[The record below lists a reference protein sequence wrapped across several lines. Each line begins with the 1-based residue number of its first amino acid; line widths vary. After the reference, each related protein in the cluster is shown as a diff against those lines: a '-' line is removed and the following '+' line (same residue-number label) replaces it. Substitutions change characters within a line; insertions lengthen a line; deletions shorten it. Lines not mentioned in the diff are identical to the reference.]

1 MEKENPP
8 IKWAISQCGNMDNET
23 VTVKFNSAMSTLFV
37 ELDEVDANSKSP
49 FAVFVCKPKHNEN
62 KTITC
67 GLMLGFIKIK

>member
-1 MEKENPP
+1 
-8 IKWAISQCGNMDNET
+8 
-23 VTVKFNSAMSTLFV
+23 MSTLFV

-67 GLMLGFIKIK
+67 GLMLGFIKIKWQCKTNRKCFLIYEEALED